1 MIDGPYSVP
10 AAPGVPA
17 TGLMAGVLCAFS
29 VPVVRGPAALPP
41 AQGVAAMNAIDAAA
55 MTPAFLAVFAGAG
68 GVCAVTAVVTFVRR
82 AAGPGKGLAREERQK
97 ALSPTLRAW
106 SAGRIVSGGVCR
118 PDDARP
124 VAPDARKTAMADP
137 RGFMT
142 TPRQEWPRR
151 PVEERVRDWN
161 EVYVPG
167 ALLPVVGKQADR
179 CMDCGIPFCHHA
191 CPLGNLIPEW
201 NDLVS
206 REDWRAAS
214 DRLHATNNFPEFTGR
229 LCPAPC
235 EAGCVLAINQPAVT
249 IKNVEC
255 AIADRA
261 WEDGSTRPR
270 PPERLSERTVA
281 VIGSG
286 PAGLAAAQQLTRA
299 GHTVTV
305 YEKNDRLGGLMRYGI
320 PEFKMEKHHLERRLE
335 QMRAEGTAFRTSAA
349 VGRDVGAVELRS
361 RYDAVVVAT
370 GATAWRELP
379 VPGRELRGVHQAMEY
394 LPLAN
399 RVREGDLEASP
410 LSAAG
415 KHVVIVG
422 GGDTGADCLGTA
434 VREGAASVT
443 QLDIYAQP
451 GTERDEDAEPWPT
464 YPKLYRLSAA
474 HEEARD
480 LRTAPAAD
488 ADARLFAASTLR
500 FAGDADGHVREL
512 HLTEVDAQRR
522 PVPGTGRTL
531 PADLVLL
538 ALGFSGPDRRDGLIG
553 QLGLTLEPRGT
564 IARDAGFATDV
575 PGVFAAGDAARGQS
589 LIVWAIAEGR
599 AVAAAVDR
607 YLTGSSA
614 LPAPISAHDRPMT
627 V

>member
-1 MIDGPYSVP
+1 
-10 AAPGVPA
+10 
-17 TGLMAGVLCAFS
+17 
-29 VPVVRGPAALPP
+29 
-41 AQGVAAMNAIDAAA
+41 
-55 MTPAFLAVFAGAG
+55 
-68 GVCAVTAVVTFVRR
+68 
-82 AAGPGKGLAREERQK
+82 
-97 ALSPTLRAW
+97 
-106 SAGRIVSGGVCR
+106 
-118 PDDARP
+118 
-124 VAPDARKTAMADP
+124 MADP
-137 RGFMT
+137 KGFLT
-142 TPRQEWPRR
+142 TPREEWPRR
-151 PVEERVRDWN
+151 PAEERVRDWD

-167 ALLPVVGKQADR
+167 ALLPIVGAQADR
-179 CMDCGIPFCHHA
+179 CMDCGVPFCHEA
-191 CPLGNLIPEW
+191 CPLGNLIPDW
-201 NDLVS
+201 NDLVARS
-206 REDWRAAS
+206 DWRAAS
-214 DRLHATNNFPEFTGR
+214 ERLHATNNFPEFTGR

-235 EAGCVLAINQPAVT
+235 ESGCVLAINQPAVT

-261 WEDGSTRPR
+261 WEEGFNPPR
-270 PPERLSERTVA
+270 PPDRLSGKTVA

-299 GHTVTV
+299 GHTVAV
-305 YEKNDRLGGLMRYGI
+305 FERDDRIGGLMRYGI
-320 PEFKMEKHHLERRLE
+320 PAFKMEKRHLERRIE
-335 QMRAEGTAFRTSAA
+335 QMRAEGTKFRTSTA
-349 VGRDVGAVELRS
+349 VGRDVGAAELRS

-379 VPGRELRGVHQAMEY
+379 VPGRELAGIHQAMEY

-399 RVREGDLEASP
+399 RVCEGDLERSP

-434 VREGAASVT
+434 IRDRAASVT

-451 GTERDEDAEPWPT
+451 GAERDEEAEPWPV
-464 YPKLYRLSAA
+464 YPRLYRLSAA

-480 LRTAPAAD
+480 LRSAPAAD

-500 FAGDADGHVREL
+500 FTGDDEGHVRSV
-512 HLTEVDAQRR
+512 HLVGVDAGRR
-522 PVPGTGRTL
+522 PLPGTERAL
-531 PADLVLL
+531 PVDLVLL
-538 ALGFSGPDRRDGLIG
+538 ALGFSGPDREDGLVDG
-553 QLGLTLEPRGT
+553 LGLSLESRGT
-564 IARDAGFATDV
+564 IARDQDFATGV

-607 YLTGSSA
+607 HLAGGGTR
-614 LPAPISAHDRPMT
+614 LPAPVGPYDRPMR

>member
-1 MIDGPYSVP
+1 
-10 AAPGVPA
+10 
-17 TGLMAGVLCAFS
+17 
-29 VPVVRGPAALPP
+29 
-41 AQGVAAMNAIDAAA
+41 
-55 MTPAFLAVFAGAG
+55 
-68 GVCAVTAVVTFVRR
+68 
-82 AAGPGKGLAREERQK
+82 
-97 ALSPTLRAW
+97 
-106 SAGRIVSGGVCR
+106 
-118 PDDARP
+118 
-124 VAPDARKTAMADP
+124 MADP
-137 RGFMT
+137 KGFMT
-142 TPRQEWPRR
+142 TPRKDWPRR
-151 PVEERVRDWN
+151 PVEERVRDWD

-167 ALLPVVGKQADR
+167 ALLPIISEQADR
-179 CMDCGIPFCHHA
+179 CMDCGVPFCHDA

-206 REDWRAAS
+206 REDWLAAS

-249 IKNVEC
+249 IKNVEA

-261 WEDGSTRPR
+261 WAEGFTPPR
-270 PPERLSERTVA
+270 PPDRLSGRTVA

-286 PAGLAAAQQLTRA
+286 PTGLAAAQQLTRA
-299 GHTVTV
+299 GHTVAV
-305 YEKNDRLGGLMRYGI
+305 YEKDDRLGGLMRYGI
-320 PEFKMEKHHLERRLE
+320 PEFKMEKHHLERRIG
-335 QMRAEGTAFRTSAA
+335 QMRAEGTKFRTSTQ
-349 VGRDVGAVELRS
+349 VGRDVMAADLRS
-361 RYDAVVVAT
+361 RYDAVVIAT
-370 GATAWRELP
+370 GATAWRELR
-379 VPGRELRGVHQAMEY
+379 VPGRELTGIHQAMEY

-410 LSAAG
+410 MSAAG
-415 KHVVIVG
+415 RHVVIVG

-451 GTERDEDAEPWPT
+451 SEERDEDTDPWPT
-464 YPKLYRLSAA
+464 YPKIYRLSAA

-500 FAGDADGHVREL
+500 FSGDESGHVRSL
-512 HLTEVDAQRR
+512 HLVEVDARRR
-522 PVPGTGRTL
+522 PVRGSERTL
-531 PADLVLL
+531 PVDLVLL
-538 ALGFSGPDRRDGLIG
+538 ALGFSGPDREDGLVE
-553 QLGLTLEPRGT
+553 QLGLALEPRGT
-564 IARDAGFATDV
+564 ITRDAGFATNV

-607 YLTGSSA
+607 HLTGSTR
-614 LPAPISAHDRPMT
+614 LPAPIGPYDRPMS

>member
-1 MIDGPYSVP
+1 
-10 AAPGVPA
+10 
-17 TGLMAGVLCAFS
+17 
-29 VPVVRGPAALPP
+29 
-41 AQGVAAMNAIDAAA
+41 
-55 MTPAFLAVFAGAG
+55 
-68 GVCAVTAVVTFVRR
+68 
-82 AAGPGKGLAREERQK
+82 
-97 ALSPTLRAW
+97 
-106 SAGRIVSGGVCR
+106 
-118 PDDARP
+118 
-124 VAPDARKTAMADP
+124 MADP
-137 RGFMT
+137 KGFMT
-142 TPRQEWPRR
+142 TPRQDWPRR

-161 EVYVPG
+161 EVNVPG
-167 ALLPVVGKQADR
+167 ALLPLVTEQADR
-179 CMDCGIPFCHHA
+179 CMDCGVPFCHEA

-206 REDWRAAS
+206 RDDWRQAA

-249 IKNVEC
+249 IKNVEA

-261 WEDGSTRPR
+261 WDLGLAPPR
-270 PPERLSERTVA
+270 PPERLSGRTVA

-286 PAGLAAAQQLTRA
+286 PTGLAAAQQLTRA
-299 GHTVTV
+299 GHTVAV
-305 YEKNDRLGGLMRYGI
+305 YERDDRLGGLMRYGI
-320 PEFKMEKHHLERRLE
+320 PEFKMEKHHLDRRIE
-335 QMRAEGTAFRTSAA
+335 QMRAEGTKFRTSTA
-349 VGRDVGAVELRS
+349 VGRDVGAAELRT
-361 RYDAVVVAT
+361 RHDAVVIAT

-379 VPGRELRGVHQAMEY
+379 VPGRELDGIHQAMEY

-399 RVREGDLEASP
+399 RVCEGDLENSP
-410 LSAAG
+410 VSAAG

-434 VREGAASVT
+434 VRQRAASVT

-451 GTERDEDAEPWPT
+451 GAERDEDAEPWPT
-464 YPKLYRLSAA
+464 YPKIYRLSAA

-480 LRTAPAAD
+480 LRTAPAAS

-500 FAGDADGHVREL
+500 FTGDEGGHVRSL
-512 HLTEVDAQRR
+512 HLVGVDAARR
-522 PVPGTGRTL
+522 PLPGTGRAL

-538 ALGFSGPDRRDGLIG
+538 ALGFSGPDRDDGLID
-553 QLGLTLEPRGT
+553 QLGIRMEPRGT
-564 IARDAGFATDV
+564 IRRDGGFATSV

-607 YLTGSSA
+607 HLTGSSQ
-614 LPAPISAHDRPMT
+614 LPAPIGPFDRPMM

>member
-1 MIDGPYSVP
+1 
-10 AAPGVPA
+10 
-17 TGLMAGVLCAFS
+17 
-29 VPVVRGPAALPP
+29 
-41 AQGVAAMNAIDAAA
+41 
-55 MTPAFLAVFAGAG
+55 
-68 GVCAVTAVVTFVRR
+68 
-82 AAGPGKGLAREERQK
+82 
-97 ALSPTLRAW
+97 
-106 SAGRIVSGGVCR
+106 
-118 PDDARP
+118 
-124 VAPDARKTAMADP
+124 MADP
-137 RGFMT
+137 KGFMNT
-142 TPRQEWPRR
+142 SRQDWPRR
-151 PVEERVRDWN
+151 PVEERVRDWD

-167 ALLPVVGKQADR
+167 ALLPIISKQADR
-179 CMDCGIPFCHHA
+179 CMDCGIPFCHEA

-249 IKNVEC
+249 IKNVEV

-261 WEDGSTRPR
+261 WAEGFTPPR
-270 PPERLSERTVA
+270 PPDRLSGKTVA

-286 PAGLAAAQQLTRA
+286 PTGLAAAQQLTRA
-299 GHTVTV
+299 GHTVAV
-305 YEKNDRLGGLMRYGI
+305 YEKDDRIGGLMRYGI
-320 PEFKMEKHHLERRLE
+320 PEFKMEKVHLERRIE
-335 QMRAEGTAFRTSAA
+335 QMRAEGTRFRTGTV
-349 VGRDVGAVELRS
+349 VGRDIGAADLRA
-361 RYDAVVVAT
+361 RYDAVVIAT

-379 VPGRELRGVHQAMEY
+379 VPGRELAGIHQAMEY

-399 RVREGDLEASP
+399 RVCEGDLEVSP
-410 LSAAG
+410 MSAAG
-415 KHVVIVG
+415 RHVVIVG

-451 GTERDEDAEPWPT
+451 GADRDEDIDPWPT
-464 YPKLYRLSAA
+464 YPKIYRLSAA

-480 LRTAPAAD
+480 LRSAPAAD

-500 FAGDADGHVREL
+500 FTGDEGGHVRSL
-512 HLTEVDAQRR
+512 HLVEVDAARR
-522 PVPGTGRTL
+522 PVAGSGRVL

-538 ALGFSGPDRRDGLIG
+538 ALGFSGPGREDGLVD
-553 QLGLTLEPRGT
+553 QLGLTLDPRGT
-564 IARDAGFATDV
+564 LARDGDFATNV

-607 YLTGSSA
+607 HLSGRSH
-614 LPAPISAHDRPMT
+614 LPSPITPHDRPMSA
-627 V
+627 